1 MPVLRVALIK
11 NVVTQ
16 RFFKNLVHQGAS
28 QYYS

>member
-1 MPVLRVALIK
+1 MPVLRVTLIK
-11 NVVTQ
+11 NVDTQ